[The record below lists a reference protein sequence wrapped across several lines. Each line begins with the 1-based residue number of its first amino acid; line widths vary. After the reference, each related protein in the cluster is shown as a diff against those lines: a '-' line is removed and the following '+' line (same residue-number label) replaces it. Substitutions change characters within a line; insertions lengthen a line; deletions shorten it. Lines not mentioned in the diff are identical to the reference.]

1 MRHIIKLSPG
11 KSIEENNMLMQYE
24 LIGVVIQKTLQKIME
39 KMSKDIELNHND
51 KITIYEL
58 SFTFFTVISQANNFV
73 FSDKNVVL

>member
-1 MRHIIKLSPG
+1 
-11 KSIEENNMLMQYE
+11 
-24 LIGVVIQKTLQKIME
+24 ME